1 MPKHSRSDYH
11 GAFFLYYTSR
21 RFFAWTWVSQ
31 SNVSTCFCFCWGAQ
45 KDREREMGLESPS
58 SGFFYMVSHRFFV
71 VAHLAVALLEAALM
85 HHICLGLSSGG
96 KKCSNSSILWQN
108 LLCVCCS
115 FAIRALFCKSVSKAF
130 SDMLLL
136 PGNRPYIFVS
146 SSLIVQ
152 FSARMASLK
161 SKGFIEGWVI

>member
-11 GAFFLYYTSR
+11 GAYFLYYASR
-21 RFFAWTWVSQ
+21 RFFARTWVSQ

-96 KKCSNSSILWQN
+96 KKCSNSSILWQK
-108 LLCVCCS
+108 LLCVC
-115 FAIRALFCKSVSKAF
+115 AVH
-130 SDMLLL
+130 LLL
-136 PGNRPYIFVS
+136 EHYFANQFQKLSQTCCCCQETG
-146 SSLIVQ
+146 LIYL
-152 FSARMASLK
+152 FRHL
-161 SKGFIEGWVI
+161 